1 MRMSYRQASIII
13 FYMLVAFKVL
23 SLPSLVYQ
31 TCKND
36 GYLAVLIMMVVDA
49 ILLWGSLKVL
59 KQAKDKNIYD
69 YVKQY
74 TGSVI
79 AKIFVIALTL
89 IPLIHL
95 GIKTK
100 GLEWFL
106 VKNLYTQFE
115 WFQFAIPVSLV
126 TCYMIYKGI
135 RNIGR
140 VSEFFVW
147 IIVIGVTIIIIK
159 GFGAVDWSF
168 FLPVLSKGIKPIF
181 KAIYDYLAWFG
192 IGGELLLFAGCIDF
206 KNEKKSRVFF
216 YSALAIILVQLV
228 LWSFYGAYG
237 IMASTHN
244 FAISDISQISNANI
258 ALDELSW
265 LIVSV
270 WAVAQILHIAIY
282 GYLFCR
288 GLQLIFNIKND
299 TVATLILFL
308 ILILWIFW
316 GEHTIALEKLFLH
329 KSIVW
334 IMIVAQYIIPII
346 IFAISFIKKKDKKQ
360 SDAQSAKSQNIIQS
374 TQNEGD
380 KASNADKSRNLGGG
394 KQIKPKSKQPNK
406 SRGKYA
412 KV

>member
-1 MRMSYRQASIII
+1 MKMTYRQASIII

-49 ILLWGSLKVL
+49 VLLWASLKIL
-59 KQAKDKNIYD
+59 KQAKNKNIYD
-69 YVKQY
+69 FIKER
-74 TGSVI
+74 TGSVV

-106 VKNLYTQFE
+106 VKNLYTKFE
-115 WFQFAIPVSLV
+115 WFQFAIPIALI
-126 TCYMIYKGI
+126 TCYMIYKGA

-147 IIVIGVTIIIIK
+147 IIIFGVIVIIIK
-159 GFGAVDWSF
+159 GFASVDLTF

-206 KNEKKSRVFF
+206 KKEKKSRVFL
-216 YSALAIILVQLV
+216 YSAVAIILVQLV

-237 IMASTHN
+237 VMASTHN
-244 FAISDISQISNANI
+244 FAISDISQISNANM

-265 LIVSV
+265 LIVTV
-270 WAVAQILHIAIY
+270 WAIAQILHVGIY

-288 GLQLIFNIKND
+288 GLQLIFNIKRD
-299 TVATLILFL
+299 AVVTTILFVF
-308 ILILWIFW
+308 IIVWIFW

-334 IMIVAQYIIPII
+334 IMIVGQYLVPLI
-346 IFAISFIKKKDKKQ
+346 IFVLSCIKKKKESVKVVDK
-360 SDAQSAKSQNIIQS
+360 AKSVTNNQKEDNLKLKQENMTI
-374 TQNEGD
+374 TKRD
-380 KASNADKSRNLGGG
+380 KG
-394 KQIKPKSKQPNK
+394 
-406 SRGKYA
+406 GKYA
-412 KV
+412 

>member
-1 MRMSYRQASIII
+1 MKMSYRQASIII

-23 SLPSLVYQ
+23 SLPSLMYQ

-36 GYLAVLIMMVVDA
+36 GYLAVLIMMIVDA
-49 ILLWGSLKVL
+49 ILLWCSLKII
-59 KQAKDKNIYD
+59 KQAKGKNIYEF
-69 YVKQY
+69 VKQY
-74 TGSVI
+74 TGSVV
-79 AKIFVIALTL
+79 AKILVIGLTL

-106 VKNLYTQFE
+106 VKNLYTKFE
-115 WFQFAIPVSLV
+115 WFQFAIPIALV
-126 TCYMIYKGI
+126 TCYMIYKGA

-147 IIVIGVTIIIIK
+147 LIVVGVVIIIIK
-159 GFGAVDWSF
+159 GFASVDLTF
-168 FLPVLSKGIKPIF
+168 FLPILSKGITPIF
-181 KAIYDYLAWFG
+181 KAIFDYLAWFG
-192 IGGELLLFAGCIDF
+192 LGGELLLFCGCIDF
-206 KNEKKSRVFF
+206 KDEKKSRVFF

-228 LWSFYGAYG
+228 MWSFYGAYG
-237 IMASTHN
+237 IMSSTHN
-244 FAISDISQISNANI
+244 FAISDISQISNANM

-265 LIVSV
+265 LIVTV
-270 WAVAQILHIAIY
+270 WAVAQILHVSIY

-288 GLQLIFNIKND
+288 GLQIIFNIKND
-299 TVATLILFL
+299 TVATLILFAML
-308 ILILWIFW
+308 IVWIFW

-334 IMIVAQYIIPII
+334 IVIIAQYVIPII
-346 IFAISFIKKKDKKQ
+346 IFGLSFIKKKKEQMKDK
-360 SDAQSAKSQNIIQS
+360 SSQAPIEPLSEIDKNS
-374 TQNEGD
+374 EKVDTQNN
-380 KASNADKSRNLGGG
+380 KKISNKTRAK
-394 KQIKPKSKQPNK
+394 K

>member
-1 MRMSYRQASIII
+1 MKISHRQLSVII

-23 SLPSLVYQ
+23 SLPSLMYQ

-36 GYLAVLIMMVVDA
+36 GYLSVLIMMLVDA
-49 ILLWGSLKVL
+49 VLIWASLKVI

-69 YVKQY
+69 FVKQY
-74 TGSVI
+74 TGSVV

-106 VKNLYTQFE
+106 VKNLYTDFE
-115 WFQFAIPVSLV
+115 WFQFALPIALV
-126 TCYMIYKGI
+126 VCYMIYKGV

-140 VSEFFVW
+140 VCELFIW
-147 IIVIGVTIIIIK
+147 IIIVGVVIIIIK
-159 GFGAVDWSF
+159 GFGAVDLSF
-168 FLPVLSKGIKPIF
+168 FMPILNNGIKPIF

-192 IGGELLLFAGCIDF
+192 IGGELLLFAGAVDLRD
-206 KNEKKSRVFF
+206 EKKSKVFL
-216 YSALAIILVQLV
+216 YSAIAIILVQLV

-270 WAVAQILHIAIY
+270 WAVAQILHVAIY

-288 GLQLIFNIKND
+288 GMQLIFNIKND
-299 TVATLILFL
+299 VVATLILF
-308 ILILWIFW
+308 IGIIIWIFW
-316 GEHTIALEKLFLH
+316 GEHTIALEKFFLH

-334 IMIVAQYIIPII
+334 VVVVGQYVVPMI
-346 IFAISFIKKKDKKQ
+346 IFALSFIKKKNKQTSNEQKRDLSSQNKSEQHNISSKQSKSTKKQ
-360 SDAQSAKSQNIIQS
+360 VGK
-374 TQNEGD
+374 
-380 KASNADKSRNLGGG
+380 KSRSG
-394 KQIKPKSKQPNK
+394 
-406 SRGKYA
+406 YA

>member
-1 MRMSYRQASIII
+1 MKMSYRQASIII

-23 SLPSLVYQ
+23 SLPSLMYQ

-36 GYLAVLIMMVVDA
+36 GYLAVLIMMLVDA
-49 ILLWGSLKVL
+49 VLIWASLKIL

-69 YVKQY
+69 FIKER
-74 TGSVI
+74 TGCVV
-79 AKIFVIALTL
+79 AKLFVIALTL
-89 IPLIHL
+89 VPLIHL

-106 VKNLYTQFE
+106 VKNLYTKFE
-115 WFQFAIPVSLV
+115 WFQFAIPMALI
-126 TCYMIYKGI
+126 TCYMIYKGV

-140 VSEFFVW
+140 VSEFFIW
-147 IIVIGVTIIIIK
+147 IIVIGVLIIIIR
-159 GFGAVDWSF
+159 GFSSVDWTF
-168 FLPVLSKGIKPIF
+168 FLPVLSKGVKPVF

-206 KNEKKSRVFF
+206 KQEKKSRIFF

-237 IMASTHN
+237 IMSSTHN

-265 LIVSV
+265 LIVTV
-270 WAVAQILHIAIY
+270 WAIAQILHVGIY

-299 TVATLILFL
+299 TVATLILFVGL
-308 ILILWIFW
+308 IAWIFW

-329 KSIVW
+329 DVVVW
-334 IMIVAQYIIPII
+334 VMIVGQYLVPLIV
-346 IFAISFIKKKDKKQ
+346 FALSFAKKKNNKLQIKAKPAQVKHKNNQTQGTLSKDNSTKQ
-360 SDAQSAKSQNIIQS
+360 KSAKAN
-374 TQNEGD
+374 TGRE
-380 KASNADKSRNLGGG
+380 
-394 KQIKPKSKQPNK
+394 
-406 SRGKYA
+406 YA
-412 KV
+412 

>member
-1 MRMSYRQASIII
+1 MKMSYRQASIII

-23 SLPSLVYQ
+23 SLPSLMYQ

-36 GYLAVLIMMVVDA
+36 GYLAVFIMMIVDA
-49 ILLWGSLKVL
+49 ILVWASIKII
-59 KQAKDKNIYD
+59 KQAKGKNIYEF
-69 YVKQY
+69 VKSY

-79 AKIFVIALTL
+79 AKILVIGLTL

-95 GIKTK
+95 GIKSK

-115 WFQFAIPVSLV
+115 WFQFAIPIALI
-126 TCYMIYKGI
+126 TCYMIYKGA

-147 IIVIGVTIIIIK
+147 IIVVGVTIIIIK
-159 GFGAVDWSF
+159 GFASVDLTF
-168 FLPVLSKGIKPIF
+168 FLPILNKGIKPIF

-192 IGGELLLFAGCIDF
+192 IGGELLLFCGCIDF
-206 KNEKKSRVFF
+206 KDEKKSRVFF

-237 IMASTHN
+237 VMSATHN
-244 FAISDISQISNANI
+244 FAISDISQISNANM

-265 LIVSV
+265 LIVTV
-270 WAVAQILHIAIY
+270 WAIAQILHVGIY

-288 GLQLIFNIKND
+288 GLQMIFNIKND
-299 TVATLILFL
+299 AIVTLILFVS
-308 ILILWIFW
+308 LILWIFW

-334 IMIVAQYIIPII
+334 TVIVGQYIIPVVIW
-346 IFAISFIKKKDKKQ
+346 ALSFIKKKNHQSIEMEERQNNINTKLDNDIIQPKTKENKQ
-360 SDAQSAKSQNIIQS
+360 SKS
-374 TQNEGD
+374 
-380 KASNADKSRNLGGG
+380 
-394 KQIKPKSKQPNK
+394 NK

-412 KV
+412 

>member
-1 MRMSYRQASIII
+1 MKMTYRQASIII

-23 SLPSLVYQ
+23 SLPSLMYQ

-36 GYLAVLIMMVVDA
+36 GYLSVLIMMMVDA
-49 ILLWGSLKVL
+49 ILVWASIKII

-69 YVKQY
+69 FIKEK

-79 AKIFVIALTL
+79 AKIFVIGLTL

-106 VKNLYTQFE
+106 VKNLYTKFE
-115 WFQFAIPVSLV
+115 WFQFAIPIALI
-126 TCYMIYKGI
+126 TCYMIYKGA

-140 VSEFFVW
+140 VCEFFVW
-147 IIVIGVTIIIIK
+147 IIVVGVIIIIIK
-159 GFGAVDWSF
+159 GFASVDLTF
-168 FLPVLSKGIKPIF
+168 FLPILSKGITPIF

-192 IGGELLLFAGCIDF
+192 LGGELLLFCGCIDF
-206 KNEKKSRVFF
+206 RDEKKSRIFF
-216 YSALAIILVQLV
+216 YLAVAIILVQLV
-228 LWSFYGAYG
+228 MWSFYGAYG
-237 IMASTHN
+237 IMSSTHN
-244 FAISDISQISNANI
+244 FAISDISQISNANM
-258 ALDELSW
+258 ALDELAW
-265 LIVSV
+265 LIVTV
-270 WAVAQILHIAIY
+270 WAMAQILHVSIY

-299 TVATLILFL
+299 AFATFVLFGLI
-308 ILILWIFW
+308 ILWIFW

-334 IMIVAQYIIPII
+334 IVVVGQYIIPLIV
-346 IFAISFIKKKDKKQ
+346 FGLSFIKNNPKKIKTQTSKIEDK
-360 SDAQSAKSQNIIQS
+360 
-374 TQNEGD
+374 E
-380 KASNADKSRNLGGG
+380 
-394 KQIKPKSKQPNK
+394 KSKQKDK
-406 SRGKYA
+406 SKTKQSRREYA

>member
-1 MRMSYRQASIII
+1 MKMTYRQASIII

-36 GYLAVLIMMVVDA
+36 GYLAVFIMMVVDA
-49 ILLWGSLKVL
+49 ILLWASLKIL

-69 YVKQY
+69 FIKER
-74 TGSVI
+74 TGSVV
-79 AKIFVIALTL
+79 AKIFVIAVTL

-106 VKNLYTQFE
+106 VKNLYTKFE
-115 WFQFAIPVSLV
+115 WFQFAIPIALI
-126 TCYMIYKGI
+126 TCYMIYKGA

-147 IIVIGVTIIIIK
+147 IIIFGVIVIIIK
-159 GFGAVDWSF
+159 GFASVDLTF

-206 KNEKKSRVFF
+206 KKEKRSRVFL
-216 YSALAIILVQLV
+216 YSAVAIILVQLV

-244 FAISDISQISNANI
+244 FAISDISQISNANM

-265 LIVSV
+265 LIVTV
-270 WAVAQILHIAIY
+270 WAIAQILHVGIY

-288 GLQLIFNIKND
+288 GLQLIFNIKKD
-299 TVATLILFL
+299 AVATIILFVL
-308 ILILWIFW
+308 IIVWIFW

-334 IMIVAQYIIPII
+334 IMIVGQYLVPLI
-346 IFAISFIKKKDKKQ
+346 IFGLSYIKNKKENVKFVDKPNSASGDEKDENLNLKQ
-360 SDAQSAKSQNIIQS
+360 TNITT
-374 TQNEGD
+374 TQ
-380 KASNADKSRNLGGG
+380 KG
-394 KQIKPKSKQPNK
+394 K
-406 SRGKYA
+406 RGKYA

>member
-1 MRMSYRQASIII
+1 MKMTYRQASIII

-23 SLPSLVYQ
+23 SLPSLMYQ

-36 GYLAVLIMMVVDA
+36 GYLSVLIMMMVDA
-49 ILLWGSLKVL
+49 ILVWASIKII

-69 YVKQY
+69 FIKEK

-79 AKIFVIALTL
+79 AKIFVIGLTL

-106 VKNLYTQFE
+106 VKNLYTKFE
-115 WFQFAIPVSLV
+115 WFQFAIPIALI
-126 TCYMIYKGI
+126 TCYMIYKGA

-140 VSEFFVW
+140 VCEFFVW
-147 IIVIGVTIIIIK
+147 IIVVGVIIIIIK
-159 GFGAVDWSF
+159 GFASVDLTF
-168 FLPVLSKGIKPIF
+168 FLPILSKGITPIF

-192 IGGELLLFAGCIDF
+192 LGGELLLFCGCIDF
-206 KNEKKSRVFF
+206 RDEKKSRIFF
-216 YSALAIILVQLV
+216 YSAVAIILVQLV
-228 LWSFYGAYG
+228 MWSFYGAYG
-237 IMASTHN
+237 IMSSTHN
-244 FAISDISQISNANI
+244 FAISDISQISNANM
-258 ALDELSW
+258 ALDELAW
-265 LIVSV
+265 LIVTV
-270 WAVAQILHIAIY
+270 WAMAQILHVSIY

-299 TVATLILFL
+299 AFATFVLFGLI
-308 ILILWIFW
+308 ILWIFW

-334 IMIVAQYIIPII
+334 IVVVGQYIIPLIV
-346 IFAISFIKKKDKKQ
+346 FGLSFIKNNPKKIKTQTSKIEDK
-360 SDAQSAKSQNIIQS
+360 
-374 TQNEGD
+374 E
-380 KASNADKSRNLGGG
+380 
-394 KQIKPKSKQPNK
+394 KSKQKDK
-406 SRGKYA
+406 SKTKQSRREYA

>member
-1 MRMSYRQASIII
+1 MKMTYRQTSIII

-23 SLPSLVYQ
+23 SLPSLMYQ

-36 GYLAVLIMMVVDA
+36 GYLAVFIMMVVDA

-59 KQAKDKNIYD
+59 KQAKGKNIYEF
-69 YVKQY
+69 VKQY
-74 TGSVI
+74 TGGVV
-79 AKIFVIALTL
+79 AKILVIGLTL

-106 VKNLYTQFE
+106 VKNLYTKFE
-115 WFQFAIPVSLV
+115 WFQFAIPIALV
-126 TCYMIYKGI
+126 TCYMIYKGV

-140 VSEFFVW
+140 VCEFFVW
-147 IIVIGVTIIIIK
+147 LIVVGVVIIIIK
-159 GFGAVDWSF
+159 GFASVDLTF
-168 FLPVLSKGIKPIF
+168 FLPILSKGITPIF
-181 KAIYDYLAWFG
+181 KAIFDYLAWFG
-192 IGGELLLFAGCIDF
+192 IGGELLLFCGCIDF
-206 KNEKKSRVFF
+206 KDEKKSRIFF
-216 YSALAIILVQLV
+216 YSAIAIILVQLV
-228 LWSFYGAYG
+228 CFSFYGAYG

-244 FAISDISQISNANI
+244 FAISDISQISNANM

-265 LIVSV
+265 LIVTV
-270 WAVAQILHIAIY
+270 WAIAQILHVAIY

-288 GLQLIFNIKND
+288 GLQIIFNIKND
-299 TVATLILFL
+299 TVATLVLFVG
-308 ILILWIFW
+308 LILWIFW

-334 IMIVAQYIIPII
+334 IIIVAQYAIPII
-346 IFAISFIKKKDKKQ
+346 IWGLSFIKNK
-360 SDAQSAKSQNIIQS
+360 KSQIKSSGESQS
-374 TQNEGD
+374 
-380 KASNADKSRNLGGG
+380 
-394 KQIKPKSKQPNK
+394 KPKVVNIDNNQDDKEPNTTNSQTKSKK

>member
-1 MRMSYRQASIII
+1 MKMTYRQASIII
-13 FYMLVAFKVL
+13 FYMLVAFKAL

-36 GYLAVLIMMVVDA
+36 GYLAVFIMMLVDA
-49 ILLWGSLKVL
+49 VLLWASLKIL

-69 YVKQY
+69 FIKER
-74 TGSVI
+74 TGCVV

-89 IPLIHL
+89 VPLIHL

-106 VKNLYTQFE
+106 VKNLYTKFE
-115 WFQFAIPVSLV
+115 WFQFAIPIALI
-126 TCYMIYKGI
+126 TCYMIYKGT

-147 IIVIGVTIIIIK
+147 IIIFGVIVIIMK
-159 GFGAVDWSF
+159 GFASVDLTF

-206 KNEKKSRVFF
+206 KKEKKSRVFL
-216 YSALAIILVQLV
+216 YSAVAIILVQLV

-237 IMASTHN
+237 VMASTHN
-244 FAISDISQISNANI
+244 FAISDISQISNANM

-265 LIVSV
+265 LIVTV
-270 WAVAQILHIAIY
+270 WAIAQILHVGIY

-288 GLQLIFNIKND
+288 GLQLIFNIKKD
-299 TVATLILFL
+299 AVATIILFVL
-308 ILILWIFW
+308 IIVWIFW

-334 IMIVAQYIIPII
+334 IMIVGQYLVPLI
-346 IFAISFIKKKDKKQ
+346 IFTLSCVKRKGKTAKAAGRSKSVTNNEKENNIKLKQENTTATKKDK
-360 SDAQSAKSQNIIQS
+360 
-374 TQNEGD
+374 
-380 KASNADKSRNLGGG
+380 
-394 KQIKPKSKQPNK
+394 
-406 SRGKYA
+406 RGRYA
-412 KV
+412 

>member
-1 MRMSYRQASIII
+1 MKMTYRQASIII

-36 GYLAVLIMMVVDA
+36 GYLAVLIMMMVDA
-49 ILLWGSLKVL
+49 VLLWGSLKIL

-69 YVKQY
+69 FIKER
-74 TGSVI
+74 TGSII

-106 VKNLYTQFE
+106 VKNLYTKFE
-115 WFQFAIPVSLV
+115 WFQFAIPVALV
-126 TCYMIYKGI
+126 TCYMIYKGA

-147 IIVIGVTIIIIK
+147 IIIFGVLVIIIK
-159 GFGAVDWSF
+159 GFASVDLTF
-168 FLPVLSKGIKPIF
+168 FMPILSKGIKPIF

-206 KNEKKSRVFF
+206 KKEKRSRIFL
-216 YSALAIILVQLV
+216 YSFIALVLVQFV

-244 FAISDISQISNANI
+244 FAISDISQISNANM

-265 LIVSV
+265 LIVTV
-270 WAVAQILHIAIY
+270 WAIAQILHVAIY

-299 TVATLILFL
+299 TIATLILFVL
-308 ILILWIFW
+308 IILWIFW
-316 GEHTIALEKLFLH
+316 GEHTIALEKVFLH

-334 IMIVAQYIIPII
+334 IVIVGQYLVPAI
-346 IFAISFIKKKDKKQ
+346 IFALSFVKKKNNKQKNTDKAIKENYEKSSNKSIIKQKSSSAKQGQNGKQ
-360 SDAQSAKSQNIIQS
+360 SNKKVTKSS
-374 TQNEGD
+374 GRE
-380 KASNADKSRNLGGG
+380 
-394 KQIKPKSKQPNK
+394 
-406 SRGKYA
+406 YA